1 MKLTGIDVVTQVD
14 RLKAFR
20 GGLLEPTVVETE
32 KVVKRERDK
41 KGARDR
47 RDEGRSSKH
56 FSLQPEHLS
65 RGCYNPRRVSTA
77 SFGMRA

>member
-47 RDEGRSSKH
+47 RDEGRSSEH

-65 RGCYNPRRVSTA
+65 RGCYNRQYFSVLG
-77 SFGMRA
+77 SFA